1 MGFIANPASSGAGG
15 PFGTAYTQTYAT
27 SARSH
32 VKEALATN
40 ISLALL
46 TEVAPILNK
55 QNETI
60 NELKTLLNSVIDDL
74 QTGKILS

>member
-1 MGFIANPASSGAGG
+1 MGFLANPGASGAGG
-15 PFGTAYTQTYAT
+15 PFGTAYTQTYSTA
-27 SARSH
+27 ARSH

-55 QNETI
+55 QNEAI
-60 NELKTLLNSVIDDL
+60 NELKALLNNVIDDL
-74 QTGKILS
+74 QSGKILS

>member
-1 MGFIANPASSGAGG
+1 MGSLVNPTSASAGG
-15 PFGTAYTQTYAT
+15 PFGLAYAQTYSTA
-27 SARSH
+27 ARNH

-40 ISLALL
+40 VSIALL

-60 NELKTLLNSVIDDL
+60 NELKALVNNMIDDL